1 MWYGE
6 WGVCIGWSWRD
17 EWVWGLVRDFM
28 PAGLLFL
35 VLGPVRVSFGFPIEA
50 ADSDEDACTVSQVS
64 TPA

>member
-1 MWYGE
+1 
-6 WGVCIGWSWRD
+6 
-17 EWVWGLVRDFM
+17 M